1 VHGEHAVGGTS
12 WLLLGDRPATE
23 YGIPKLSDQSPA
35 VLTETI
41 QHGIFRGFSGP
52 LMIFG
57 LLSVL
62 MKSSTDRRSGAE
74 WEDQEERNQEERK
87 QDGEDHHG

>member
-1 VHGEHAVGGTS
+1 
-12 WLLLGDRPATE
+12 
-23 YGIPKLSDQSPA
+23 

-62 MKSSTDRRSGAE
+62 MKSSTDK
-74 WEDQEERNQEERK
+74 RK
-87 QDGEDHHG
+87 PGEGDDEDGEDHHG